1 MATESQLE
9 TPTLAA
15 FVRKARDN
23 YKATPTAAK
32 QRLSRTKLAADA
44 GLSAGY
50 IIKIEQGLTLRPSD
64 AALGKIANALHL
76 NPAERDHLFA
86 LAHMEPSIPSDESG
100 SLTGQERLE
109 YVTKVTA
116 DDRNFLDSLN
126 PNLAAYVDVYWNV
139 LYGNKAY
146 FDAFPGLEE
155 HENVLTWFFHCP
167 EARHIM
173 VEWEAEAQLTVDWFR
188 SFMAAYPN
196 DAACN
201 AVFESCDSSPD
212 FVRMWNAHNVIDNR
226 AHPEKILRDKDTGDI
241 YALTVRLWRPP
252 SSTERH
258 TLYTAVPAARVPQ
271 TV

>member
-15 FVRKARDN
+15 FVRRARDN
-23 YKATPTAAK
+23 YRPDSTAPT

-44 GLSAGY
+44 GLSQGY
-50 IIKIEQGLTLRPSD
+50 IIKIEQGLTRRPSD
-64 AALGKIANALHL
+64 AALSKIAGALRL
-76 NPAERDHLFA
+76 NPAQRDHLFA
-86 LAHMEPSIPSDESG
+86 LAHMEPNIPGDDLSALAG
-100 SLTGQERLE
+100 SERIE
-109 YVTKVTA
+109 HVTKVTSE
-116 DDRNFLDSLN
+116 DRNFLDSLN

-167 EARHIM
+167 DARLVM

-196 DAACN
+196 DAACK

-226 AHPEKILRDKDTGDI
+226 AHPEKIMRDKSTGNI

-258 TLYTAVPAARVPQ
+258 TLYTGVPASRVPQ
-271 TV
+271 NA

>member
-15 FVRKARDN
+15 FVRRARDN
-23 YKATPTAAK
+23 YRVTPTAPR

-50 IIKIEQGLTLRPSD
+50 IIKIEQGLTRRPSD
-64 AALGKIANALHL
+64 AALAKIASALHL
-76 NPAERDHLFA
+76 NQAERDHLFA
-86 LAHMEPSIPSDESG
+86 LAHMEPNIPSDISG
-100 SLTGQERLE
+100 SLTGQEQLE
-109 YVTKVTA
+109 YVTKVTS

-139 LYGNKAY
+139 LYGNRAY
-146 FDAFPGLEE
+146 YDAFPGLEE
-155 HENVLTWFFHCP
+155 HENVLTWFFHAP
-167 EARHIM
+167 EARHVM

-188 SFMAAYPN
+188 SFAAAYPN

-226 AHPEKILRDKDTGDI
+226 AHPEKILRTMDGKI

-252 SSTERH
+252 SSAERH
-258 TLYTAVPAARVPQ
+258 TLYTAVPAERIPQ
-271 TV
+271 TA